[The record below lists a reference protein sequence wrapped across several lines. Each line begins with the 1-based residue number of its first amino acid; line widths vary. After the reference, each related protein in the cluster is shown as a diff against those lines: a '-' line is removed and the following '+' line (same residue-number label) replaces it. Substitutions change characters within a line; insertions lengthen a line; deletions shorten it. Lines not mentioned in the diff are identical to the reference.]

1 MSLWEN
7 LFAYTVPVLRHLPV
21 LTDTQFWFF
30 FFFTSICDMTL
41 WSFEEG
47 GFINQWWYLL
57 VSLNERHIWTPA
69 LLGWVRTSLSC
80 CGAPLTSW
88 CPVLL
93 FIFWLHPMACGNPVL
108 WPGIERV
115 APASLNHW
123 ATREVPWCPVLWLR
137 GIWAS
142 PAFWHSPL
150 NVSHSFSPLP
160 PISFLSLPWR

>member
-7 LFAYTVPVLRHLPV
+7 LFAYTVPA
-21 LTDTQFWFF
+21 
-30 FFFTSICDMTL
+30 
-41 WSFEEG
+41 
-47 GFINQWWYLL
+47 
-57 VSLNERHIWTPA
+57 SLNERRIWTPA
-69 LLGWVRTSLSC
+69 LLGWVRTSPSC
-80 CGAPLTSW
+80 CGAPLISW

-93 FIFWLHPMACGNPVL
+93 FTFWLHPMACGNPVL

-123 ATREVPWCPVLWLR
+123 ATREVPWCPVFWLK

-150 NVSHSFSPLP
+150 NVSHSFSPLS
-160 PISFLSLPWR
+160 PISFLSPLWREPLTSRASHITFMCQFRLFYLDVIGT